1 MDLEVQSRLSFYKKI
16 ADLGGK
22 ENVFL
27 VRHIETGQIYV
38 EKVLDVFD
46 KQIYDMLMREC
57 FPMIPKIY
65 ECLEEDGRLYIIEE
79 YIQGVTL
86 EDYIEKYGA
95 LEAPQATKVLM
106 ELCSILNTL
115 HDRSTPIIHR
125 DIKPTNVMLCGEFE
139 HSSTISSVYLIDFN
153 TARRFVENTERDTV
167 QMGTMGFAA
176 PEQYGFGQ
184 SDVRTDIYALGVVT
198 NYMLCGKMLSE
209 EIYSKGD
216 ALSNVIARATKID
229 PEQRFQNVG
238 EIAEALGQ
246 NKVGNE
252 PSYNNPY
259 SKAYNNAT
267 AGHGGE
273 MPASSEK
280 NTEVG
285 TEGLK
290 THNRRRFLPPGFRE
304 GKISHM
310 LVALLYYGISFWCA
324 FTLEVDTNGKPAT
337 GTDLFANRVVLLIIL
352 MLCAIFWGNYLGVWD
367 RLPLMNKKGWHI
379 VGLIIYPIAIFFV
392 LIMILVSFE
401 YLLL

>member
-65 ECLEEDGRLYIIEE
+65 ECLENDDKLYIIEE
-79 YIQGVTL
+79 YIQGITL
-86 EDYIEKYGA
+86 EDYIEKYGC
-95 LEAPQATKVLM
+95 LAPFQAEKVLLM
-106 ELCSILNTL
+106 LCNILDTL
-115 HDRSTPIIHR
+115 HNRINPIIHR
-125 DIKPTNVMLCGEFE
+125 DIKPTNIMLCGEFE
-139 HSSTISSVYLIDFN
+139 HSSTISSIYLIDFN
-153 TARRFVENTERDTV
+153 TARQFTKGTERDTV

-184 SDVRTDIYALGVVT
+184 SDTRTDIYALGVLA

-238 EIAEALGQ
+238 EIAEALRQ

-273 MPASSEK
+273 MPASSEQ

-285 TEGLK
+285 TESLK

-304 GKISHM
+304 GKLSHM
-310 LVALLYYGISFWCA
+310 LVAILYYAISISIS
-324 FTLEVDTNGKPAT
+324 FTLEVNTNGKPAT
-337 GTDLFANRVVLLIIL
+337 GTDLFANRIVFLIIL
-352 MLCAIFWGNYLGVWD
+352 LLCALFWGNYLNVWD
-367 RLPLMNKKGWHI
+367 KLPLMKRKGLRI
-379 VGLIIYPIAIFFV
+379 VGFVIYPLAIFLL
-392 LIMILVSFE
+392 LILILVIFE
-401 YLLL
+401 NLLL